1 MIIRPCRSE
10 RDLPSLAGTARAII
24 RSTRAVAEVHITDL
38 KEQLDGLWQAAEELI
53 PRTTPADL
61 IGHVEKTLKD
71 LRGGWN
77 AIGLRGG
84 FAT

>member
-1 MIIRPCRSE
+1 MNIRPCRNE
-10 RDLPSLAGTARAII
+10 LDLHSLAGTARAII
-24 RSTRAVAEVHITDL
+24 RSTRTVAEVHITDL
-38 KEQLDGLWQAAEELI
+38 KEQLDDLWQAAEDLI

-71 LRGGWN
+71 LRGGWT